1 MRKLKSSSFK
11 VSDSEPEY
19 QIESINYVSGSL
31 TKVSTHQVFELS
43 DWKEALS
50 VNIKYSKTLNDL
62 DKKILYLLI
71 S

>member
-11 VSDSEPEY
+11 VSDSESEY
-19 QIESINYVSGSL
+19 QIESINYVPGSL

-50 VNIKYSKTLNDL
+50 GLIKYSKTLNDL
-62 DKKILYLLI
+62 
-71 S
+71 